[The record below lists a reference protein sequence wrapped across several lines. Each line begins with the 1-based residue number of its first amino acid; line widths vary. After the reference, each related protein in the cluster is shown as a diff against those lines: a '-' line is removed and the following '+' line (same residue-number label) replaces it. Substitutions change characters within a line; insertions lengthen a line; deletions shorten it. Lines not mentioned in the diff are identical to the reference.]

1 MDIKKRVEELN
12 SKILITV
19 QTRGRLD
26 RNLQNTI
33 NSIPPYIREHVLVF
47 TYPGEVDS
55 LKKVLPDVKS
65 IIGVPHDSI
74 GELRYK
80 VLKASPMNTLIMDD
94 SLNFH
99 TREPSEIGVET
110 KHPLKGIVEK
120 HFTEEKR
127 GELMLEM
134 FEWIANKLDSNDY
147 GMVGLSNRPTNWQ
160 LEGEEAIN
168 QRIWGI
174 WGVNIDMFNNLK
186 DVKMSGRHVKED
198 MYLQL
203 KFLTHGIPTT
213 SSVKFAFDR
222 RGGINSPGGVS
233 RYRNLEMLHKQA
245 DYMVEQFPQYVSKI
259 MKSAK
264 SMKGFEGEVPDIR
277 VKWSKAYTDNV

>member
-1 MDIKKRVEELN
+1 MDIEGRVKELN
-12 SKILITV
+12 NKILITL

-26 RNLQNTI
+26 RKLQNTI
-33 NSIPPYIREHVLVF
+33 NLIPPYIREHVLVF
-47 TYPGEVDS
+47 TSPDEVDP

-99 TREPSEIGVET
+99 TREPSQIGKET
-110 KHPLKGIVEK
+110 AHPLKGIVGK

-127 GELMLEM
+127 GELVLEM
-134 FEWIANKLDSNDY
+134 FEWVANKLDSNDY

-160 LEGEEAIN
+160 LEGEEVIN
-168 QRIWGI
+168 HRIWGI
-174 WGVNIDMFNNLK
+174 WGVNIDMFNNMK

-203 KFLTHGIPTT
+203 KFITNGIPTT
-213 SSVKFAFDR
+213 SSVRFAFDR

-233 RYRNLEMLHKQA
+233 RYRNLEILHKQA

-264 SMKGFEGEVPDIR
+264 SMNGFEGEVPDIR